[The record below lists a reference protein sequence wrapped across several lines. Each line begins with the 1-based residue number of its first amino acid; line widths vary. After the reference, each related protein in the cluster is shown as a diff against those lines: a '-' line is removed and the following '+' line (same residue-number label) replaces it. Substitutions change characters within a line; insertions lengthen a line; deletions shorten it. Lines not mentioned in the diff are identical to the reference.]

1 MIVHIASQGA
11 STVAVPATPAPAG
24 EGKRGLTDDS
34 GPAPKKGKKGTKPDG
49 AETEDHS
56 PAAKPGLEQVL
67 VKEANKVKAQLMKH
81 RSTAKTLIETIH
93 SQPEWG
99 WANNSQNVGELELKL
114 GHLEREIVK
123 SPFNSAFLI
132 NDAKAMKDRSGAAFQ
147 VNLESFNKL
156 LEAVGAVQGCISCLM
171 QKHKIEL
178 AMAAKASKA

>member
-1 MIVHIASQGA
+1 M
-11 STVAVPATPAPAG
+11 
-24 EGKRGLTDDS
+24 
-34 GPAPKKGKKGTKPDG
+34 
-49 AETEDHS
+49 
-56 PAAKPGLEQVL
+56 
-67 VKEANKVKAQLMKH
+67 
-81 RSTAKTLIETIH
+81 
-93 SQPEWG
+93 
-99 WANNSQNVGELELKL
+99 
-114 GHLEREIVK
+114 K